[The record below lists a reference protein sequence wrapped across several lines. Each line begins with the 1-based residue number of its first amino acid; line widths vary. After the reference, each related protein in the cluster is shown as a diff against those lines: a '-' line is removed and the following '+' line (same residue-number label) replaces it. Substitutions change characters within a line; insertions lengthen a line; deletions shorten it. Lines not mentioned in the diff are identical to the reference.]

1 MRLATAAAAAFTSLI
16 STAAADRAG
25 HVYIIDQSTQ
35 PHSRDAADLNTLSPV
50 AARLV
55 LAQRAGVEDYHAADL
70 ESEGV
75 LDAINEY
82 GVKTPMFA
90 DGKDERRRKLN
101 MMLLVEEAAEEDV
114 EASKLN
120 QYPSFAVSPAPG
132 YTASRGLWIDL
143 AKQSE
148 PSIYGSLSDDE
159 ALEQLSK
166 LPDSQ
171 MHDTFHITTSLDEL
185 QNLLSHEKIN
195 KEYTITAYITPP
207 GKYAQTGDGAWQ
219 WGSYSMPSTSADSQ
233 ATLRKRSSSRPIAEA
248 PLEDTS
254 ASSDSSFTTHDFT
267 APVPAEEFHSN
278 KKNTS
283 TSPLPGIL
291 PQCFASLSA
300 CEETTRNCSGH
311 GSCYKKFTDNSASD
325 TSRYRDCYVCGCK
338 ATVKENSSD
347 GGKTTTYW
355 GGSACQKRDVSV
367 EFWML
372 ALFSIGFV
380 FLISFAVG
388 SVWEMGGEELPSVI
402 GAGVCTWNGREYY
415 YVCKGIR
422 ASVPWSRILPNKI
435 RRPPSLSEIPKSSYI
450 KVVNVC
456 LVFAMEYE
464 KTYVFKP
471 GERPFKRRR
480 VEPRGLQSSW
490 KLRQAAYQE
499 AWREQQS
506 KIDSTLENI
515 NSSTIHEISGFLD
528 DNGKVSDGGRIPAG
542 IIITG
547 PSAPHSSIAEQLAK
561 HKASSK
567 PERIF
572 VPLSSGSGSNLKA
585 LLKTLIQRGTSR
597 GSALDDETD
606 EVQTFRKK
614 GAKLLNYDLQLLHD
628 SVAEQKLRQ
637 VVVTFDDTEAFDSDL
652 LSELVELLGYWQD
665 RIPFVLLFSVATSV
679 DFLQQRL
686 SREAIKCLDGRL
698 FDVAPSGEVLEQMID
713 TITST
718 DPPIYIG
725 PTVMG
730 MALERQ
736 SDYVQSID
744 SFVDALK
751 KIPKDHFEALRCTDS
766 FQEWA
771 RRSLDD
777 ERTTEVKAALQNDL
791 ALLEL
796 VQQSLSEG
804 QATLKGM
811 MFAISVIRTLQQT
824 LPNASVSP
832 KSTLYVQAMTGK
844 LPGST
849 MLRSLMLTVRKVPS
863 DTAIKILKAV
873 LSLDVEGHG
882 LAECADIATDLDE
895 LLREQAG
902 KGKPLRSEEDV
913 RNSTLRTTVHAQK
926 VELSVHK
933 TSLSQQD
940 KDFTSLLRR
949 FTDTLQDFFTRTL
962 INPKELPF
970 NEIFVYDLRSPHR
983 EVFTPRPRHAVERA
997 LASPHDYLDCDCCA
1011 PEKDP
1016 REEGQEEA
1024 TLAATQPATA
1034 VLYQLYLESGNLI
1047 NASDLWQAFQAVIGD
1062 DTDEQQS
1069 MALFQRA
1076 LAELR
1081 ALGMVK
1087 STRKRVDHI
1096 AKVAWRGL

>member
-101 MMLLVEEAAEEDV
+101 MMVLVEEAAEEDV

-402 GAGVCTWNGREYY
+402 GAG
-415 YVCKGIR
+415 
-422 ASVPWSRILPNKI
+422 
-435 RRPPSLSEIPKSSYI
+435 
-450 KVVNVC
+450 
-456 LVFAMEYE
+456 
-464 KTYVFKP
+464 
-471 GERPFKRRR
+471 
-480 VEPRGLQSSW
+480 
-490 KLRQAAYQE
+490 
-499 AWREQQS
+499 
-506 KIDSTLENI
+506 STLENI

-528 DNGKVSDGGRIPAG
+528 DSGEGSDGGRIPAG

-606 EVQTFRKK
+606 EVQTFQKK

-628 SVAEQKLRQ
+628 FVIERKLRQ

-679 DFLQQRL
+679 EFLQQRL

-698 FDVAPSGEVLEQMID
+698 FDVAPSGEVLEQMMN

-736 SDYVQSID
+736 SDYIQSID

-824 LPNASVSP
+824 LPNTSVSP

-1011 PEKDP
+1011 PEKES
-1016 REEGQEEA
+1016 RQEGQEEA

>member
-25 HVYIIDQSTQ
+25 HVYIIDQSSQ

-50 AARLV
+50 SARLV

-101 MMLLVEEAAEEDV
+101 MMVLVEEAAEEDV

-120 QYPSFAVSPAPG
+120 QHPSFAVSPAPG

-171 MHDTFHITTSLDEL
+171 MHDTFHIATSLDEL
-185 QNLLSHEKIN
+185 QNLLSHEKIK

-254 ASSDSSFTTHDFT
+254 VSSDSSFTTHDFT

-325 TSRYRDCYVCGCK
+325 TSRYRDCYVCGCT
-338 ATVKENSSD
+338 ATVKETSSD

-402 GAGVCTWNGREYY
+402 GAG
-415 YVCKGIR
+415 
-422 ASVPWSRILPNKI
+422 
-435 RRPPSLSEIPKSSYI
+435 
-450 KVVNVC
+450 
-456 LVFAMEYE
+456 
-464 KTYVFKP
+464 
-471 GERPFKRRR
+471 
-480 VEPRGLQSSW
+480 
-490 KLRQAAYQE
+490 
-499 AWREQQS
+499 
-506 KIDSTLENI
+506 STLENI

-528 DNGKVSDGGRIPAG
+528 DNGEGSDGGRIPAG

-606 EVQTFRKK
+606 EVQTFQKK

-628 SVAEQKLRQ
+628 FVAERKLRQ

-698 FDVAPSGEVLEQMID
+698 FDVAPPGEVLEQMID

-736 SDYVQSID
+736 SDYIQSID

-751 KIPKDHFEALRCTDS
+751 KVPKDHFEALRCTDS

-902 KGKPLRSEEDV
+902 RGKPLRSEEDV

-1011 PEKDP
+1011 PEKES
-1016 REEGQEEA
+1016 REEGEEEA

-1062 DTDEQQS
+1062 DADEQQS

>member
-1 MRLATAAAAAFTSLI
+1 
-16 STAAADRAG
+16 
-25 HVYIIDQSTQ
+25 
-35 PHSRDAADLNTLSPV
+35 
-50 AARLV
+50 
-55 LAQRAGVEDYHAADL
+55 
-70 ESEGV
+70 
-75 LDAINEY
+75 
-82 GVKTPMFA
+82 
-90 DGKDERRRKLN
+90 
-101 MMLLVEEAAEEDV
+101 
-114 EASKLN
+114 
-120 QYPSFAVSPAPG
+120 
-132 YTASRGLWIDL
+132 
-143 AKQSE
+143 
-148 PSIYGSLSDDE
+148 
-159 ALEQLSK
+159 
-166 LPDSQ
+166 
-171 MHDTFHITTSLDEL
+171 
-185 QNLLSHEKIN
+185 
-195 KEYTITAYITPP
+195 
-207 GKYAQTGDGAWQ
+207 
-219 WGSYSMPSTSADSQ
+219 
-233 ATLRKRSSSRPIAEA
+233 
-248 PLEDTS
+248 
-254 ASSDSSFTTHDFT
+254 
-267 APVPAEEFHSN
+267 
-278 KKNTS
+278 
-283 TSPLPGIL
+283 
-291 PQCFASLSA
+291 
-300 CEETTRNCSGH
+300 
-311 GSCYKKFTDNSASD
+311 
-325 TSRYRDCYVCGCK
+325 
-338 ATVKENSSD
+338 
-347 GGKTTTYW
+347 
-355 GGSACQKRDVSV
+355 
-367 EFWML
+367 
-372 ALFSIGFV
+372 
-380 FLISFAVG
+380 
-388 SVWEMGGEELPSVI
+388 
-402 GAGVCTWNGREYY
+402 
-415 YVCKGIR
+415 
-422 ASVPWSRILPNKI
+422 
-435 RRPPSLSEIPKSSYI
+435 
-450 KVVNVC
+450 
-456 LVFAMEYE
+456 MEYE
-464 KTYVFKP
+464 KAYVFQP
-471 GERPFKRRR
+471 GERPSKRRR
-480 VEPRGLQSSW
+480 VEPKGLQSSW
-490 KLRQAAYQE
+490 KLRQTAYQE

-528 DNGKVSDGGRIPAG
+528 DNGERSDGVRIPAG

-547 PSAPHSSIAEQLAK
+547 PSAPHSSIAEQLSK
-561 HKASSK
+561 HKASCK

-572 VPLSSGSGSNLKA
+572 IPLSSGSGSNLKA

-597 GSALDDETD
+597 VSALDDETD
-606 EVQTFRKK
+606 EVQTLQKK
-614 GAKLLNYDLQLLHD
+614 GAKLLNYDLQLLYD
-628 SVAEQKLRQ
+628 FVIERKLRQ

-698 FDVAPSGEVLEQMID
+698 FDVAPSGDVLEQILE

-736 SDYVQSID
+736 SDYIQSID

-751 KIPKDHFEALRCTDS
+751 YAYMSCFYANPLSLFTRQDLDIRKIPKDHFEALRCTDS
-766 FQEWA
+766 FQDWA

-777 ERTTEVKAALQNDL
+777 QRTTEVKAALQNDL

-824 LPNASVSP
+824 LPNASVSA

-895 LLREQAG
+895 LLREQAER
-902 KGKPLRSEEDV
+902 GKPLRSEEDI

-970 NEIFVYDLRSPHR
+970 NEVFVYDLRSPHR

-1011 PEKDP
+1011 LDKNARD
-1016 REEGQEEA
+1016 GGGEEA

-1047 NASDLWQAFQAVIGD
+1047 NASDLWQAFQAVMGD

>member
-25 HVYIIDQSTQ
+25 HVYIIDQSSQ

-50 AARLV
+50 SARLV

-101 MMLLVEEAAEEDV
+101 MMVLVEEAAEEDV

-120 QYPSFAVSPAPG
+120 QHPSFAVSPAPG

-171 MHDTFHITTSLDEL
+171 MHDTFHIATSLDEL
-185 QNLLSHEKIN
+185 QNLLSHEKIK

-254 ASSDSSFTTHDFT
+254 VSSDSSFTTHDFT

-325 TSRYRDCYVCGCK
+325 TSRYRDCYVCGCT
-338 ATVKENSSD
+338 ATVKETSSD

-402 GAGVCTWNGREYY
+402 GAG
-415 YVCKGIR
+415 
-422 ASVPWSRILPNKI
+422 
-435 RRPPSLSEIPKSSYI
+435 
-450 KVVNVC
+450 
-456 LVFAMEYE
+456 
-464 KTYVFKP
+464 
-471 GERPFKRRR
+471 
-480 VEPRGLQSSW
+480 
-490 KLRQAAYQE
+490 
-499 AWREQQS
+499 
-506 KIDSTLENI
+506 STLENI

-528 DNGKVSDGGRIPAG
+528 DNGEGSDGGRIPAG

-606 EVQTFRKK
+606 EVQTFQKK

-628 SVAEQKLRQ
+628 FVAERKLRQ

-698 FDVAPSGEVLEQMID
+698 FDVAPPGEVLEQMID

-736 SDYVQSID
+736 SDYIQSID

-751 KIPKDHFEALRCTDS
+751 KVPKDHFEALRCTDS

-902 KGKPLRSEEDV
+902 RGKPLRSEEDV

-997 LASPHDYLDCDCCA
+997 RASPHDYLDCDCCA
-1011 PEKDP
+1011 PEKES
-1016 REEGQEEA
+1016 REEGEEEA

-1062 DTDEQQS
+1062 DADEQQS

>member
-1 MRLATAAAAAFTSLI
+1 M
-16 STAAADRAG
+16 
-25 HVYIIDQSTQ
+25 
-35 PHSRDAADLNTLSPV
+35 
-50 AARLV
+50 
-55 LAQRAGVEDYHAADL
+55 
-70 ESEGV
+70 
-75 LDAINEY
+75 
-82 GVKTPMFA
+82 
-90 DGKDERRRKLN
+90 
-101 MMLLVEEAAEEDV
+101 
-114 EASKLN
+114 
-120 QYPSFAVSPAPG
+120 
-132 YTASRGLWIDL
+132 
-143 AKQSE
+143 
-148 PSIYGSLSDDE
+148 
-159 ALEQLSK
+159 
-166 LPDSQ
+166 
-171 MHDTFHITTSLDEL
+171 
-185 QNLLSHEKIN
+185 
-195 KEYTITAYITPP
+195 
-207 GKYAQTGDGAWQ
+207 
-219 WGSYSMPSTSADSQ
+219 
-233 ATLRKRSSSRPIAEA
+233 
-248 PLEDTS
+248 
-254 ASSDSSFTTHDFT
+254 
-267 APVPAEEFHSN
+267 
-278 KKNTS
+278 
-283 TSPLPGIL
+283 
-291 PQCFASLSA
+291 
-300 CEETTRNCSGH
+300 
-311 GSCYKKFTDNSASD
+311 
-325 TSRYRDCYVCGCK
+325 
-338 ATVKENSSD
+338 
-347 GGKTTTYW
+347 
-355 GGSACQKRDVSV
+355 
-367 EFWML
+367 
-372 ALFSIGFV
+372 
-380 FLISFAVG
+380 
-388 SVWEMGGEELPSVI
+388 
-402 GAGVCTWNGREYY
+402 
-415 YVCKGIR
+415 
-422 ASVPWSRILPNKI
+422 
-435 RRPPSLSEIPKSSYI
+435 
-450 KVVNVC
+450 
-456 LVFAMEYE
+456 
-464 KTYVFKP
+464 
-471 GERPFKRRR
+471 
-480 VEPRGLQSSW
+480 
-490 KLRQAAYQE
+490 
-499 AWREQQS
+499 
-506 KIDSTLENI
+506 
-515 NSSTIHEISGFLD
+515 
-528 DNGKVSDGGRIPAG
+528 
-542 IIITG
+542 
-547 PSAPHSSIAEQLAK
+547 
-561 HKASSK
+561 
-567 PERIF
+567 
-572 VPLSSGSGSNLKA
+572 
-585 LLKTLIQRGTSR
+585 
-597 GSALDDETD
+597 
-606 EVQTFRKK
+606 QTFQKK

-628 SVAEQKLRQ
+628 FVVERNLRQ

-698 FDVAPSGEVLEQMID
+698 FDVAPSGDVLEQILD

-736 SDYVQSID
+736 SDYIQSID

-751 KIPKDHFEALRCTDS
+751 YAYMSCFYANPLSLFTRQDLDIRKIPKDHFEALRCTDS

-777 ERTTEVKAALQNDL
+777 QRTTEVKAALQNDL

-902 KGKPLRSEEDV
+902 RGKPLRSEEDV

-940 KDFTSLLRR
+940 KAFTSLLRR

-1011 PEKDP
+1011 PDKNA
-1016 REEGQEEA
+1016 REEGDEA

-1047 NASDLWQAFQAVIGD
+1047 NASDLWQAFQAVMGD
-1062 DTDEQQS
+1062 DADEQQS

>member
-50 AARLV
+50 SARLV

-70 ESEGV
+70 ESEDV

-101 MMLLVEEAAEEDV
+101 MMVLVEEAAEEDV

-278 KKNTS
+278 KKNTT

-338 ATVKENSSD
+338 ATVKETSSD
-347 GGKTTTYW
+347 GGKTTTHW

-402 GAGVCTWNGREYY
+402 GAG
-415 YVCKGIR
+415 
-422 ASVPWSRILPNKI
+422 
-435 RRPPSLSEIPKSSYI
+435 
-450 KVVNVC
+450 
-456 LVFAMEYE
+456 
-464 KTYVFKP
+464 
-471 GERPFKRRR
+471 
-480 VEPRGLQSSW
+480 
-490 KLRQAAYQE
+490 
-499 AWREQQS
+499 
-506 KIDSTLENI
+506 STLENI

-597 GSALDDETD
+597 GSAFDDETD
-606 EVQTFRKK
+606 EVQTFQKK

-628 SVAEQKLRQ
+628 FVAERKLRQ

-736 SDYVQSID
+736 SDYIQSID

-771 RRSLDD
+771 RRLLDD

-882 LAECADIATDLDE
+882 LAECADIATDLDA

-902 KGKPLRSEEDV
+902 KGKPLRSEEDI

-1011 PEKDP
+1011 PEKES
-1016 REEGQEEA
+1016 REEGEEEA
-1024 TLAATQPATA
+1024 TLVATQPATA

-1062 DTDEQQS
+1062 DADEQQS

>member
-25 HVYIIDQSTQ
+25 HVYIIDQSSQ

-50 AARLV
+50 SARLV

-101 MMLLVEEAAEEDV
+101 MMVLVEEAAEEDV

-120 QYPSFAVSPAPG
+120 QHPSFAVSPAPG

-171 MHDTFHITTSLDEL
+171 MHDTFHIATSLDEL
-185 QNLLSHEKIN
+185 QNLLSHEKIK

-254 ASSDSSFTTHDFT
+254 VSSDSSFTTHDFT

-325 TSRYRDCYVCGCK
+325 TSRYRDCYVCGCT
-338 ATVKENSSD
+338 ATVKETSSD

-402 GAGVCTWNGREYY
+402 GAG
-415 YVCKGIR
+415 
-422 ASVPWSRILPNKI
+422 
-435 RRPPSLSEIPKSSYI
+435 
-450 KVVNVC
+450 
-456 LVFAMEYE
+456 
-464 KTYVFKP
+464 
-471 GERPFKRRR
+471 
-480 VEPRGLQSSW
+480 
-490 KLRQAAYQE
+490 
-499 AWREQQS
+499 
-506 KIDSTLENI
+506 STLENI

-528 DNGKVSDGGRIPAG
+528 DNGEGSDGGRIPAG

-567 PERIF
+567 SERIF

-606 EVQTFRKK
+606 EVQTFQKK

-628 SVAEQKLRQ
+628 FVAERKLRQ

-698 FDVAPSGEVLEQMID
+698 FDVAPPGEVLEQMID

-736 SDYVQSID
+736 SDYIQSID

-751 KIPKDHFEALRCTDS
+751 KVPKDHFEALRCTDS

-902 KGKPLRSEEDV
+902 RGKPLRSEEDV

-1011 PEKDP
+1011 PEKES
-1016 REEGQEEA
+1016 REEGEEEA

-1062 DTDEQQS
+1062 DADEQQS

>member
-1 MRLATAAAAAFTSLI
+1 
-16 STAAADRAG
+16 
-25 HVYIIDQSTQ
+25 
-35 PHSRDAADLNTLSPV
+35 
-50 AARLV
+50 
-55 LAQRAGVEDYHAADL
+55 
-70 ESEGV
+70 
-75 LDAINEY
+75 
-82 GVKTPMFA
+82 
-90 DGKDERRRKLN
+90 
-101 MMLLVEEAAEEDV
+101 
-114 EASKLN
+114 
-120 QYPSFAVSPAPG
+120 
-132 YTASRGLWIDL
+132 
-143 AKQSE
+143 
-148 PSIYGSLSDDE
+148 
-159 ALEQLSK
+159 
-166 LPDSQ
+166 
-171 MHDTFHITTSLDEL
+171 
-185 QNLLSHEKIN
+185 
-195 KEYTITAYITPP
+195 
-207 GKYAQTGDGAWQ
+207 
-219 WGSYSMPSTSADSQ
+219 
-233 ATLRKRSSSRPIAEA
+233 
-248 PLEDTS
+248 
-254 ASSDSSFTTHDFT
+254 
-267 APVPAEEFHSN
+267 
-278 KKNTS
+278 
-283 TSPLPGIL
+283 
-291 PQCFASLSA
+291 
-300 CEETTRNCSGH
+300 
-311 GSCYKKFTDNSASD
+311 
-325 TSRYRDCYVCGCK
+325 
-338 ATVKENSSD
+338 
-347 GGKTTTYW
+347 
-355 GGSACQKRDVSV
+355 
-367 EFWML
+367 
-372 ALFSIGFV
+372 
-380 FLISFAVG
+380 
-388 SVWEMGGEELPSVI
+388 
-402 GAGVCTWNGREYY
+402 
-415 YVCKGIR
+415 
-422 ASVPWSRILPNKI
+422 
-435 RRPPSLSEIPKSSYI
+435 
-450 KVVNVC
+450 
-456 LVFAMEYE
+456 MEYE

-751 KIPKDHFEALRCTDS
+751 YAYMSCFYANPLSLFTRQDLDIRKIPKDHFEALRCTDS

-1011 PEKDP
+1011 PEKES
-1016 REEGQEEA
+1016 REEGEEEA

>member
-50 AARLV
+50 SARLV

-70 ESEGV
+70 ESEDV

-101 MMLLVEEAAEEDV
+101 MMVLVEEAAEEDV

-278 KKNTS
+278 KKNTT

-338 ATVKENSSD
+338 ATVKETSSD

-402 GAGVCTWNGREYY
+402 GAG
-415 YVCKGIR
+415 
-422 ASVPWSRILPNKI
+422 
-435 RRPPSLSEIPKSSYI
+435 
-450 KVVNVC
+450 
-456 LVFAMEYE
+456 
-464 KTYVFKP
+464 
-471 GERPFKRRR
+471 
-480 VEPRGLQSSW
+480 
-490 KLRQAAYQE
+490 
-499 AWREQQS
+499 
-506 KIDSTLENI
+506 STLENI

-528 DNGKVSDGGRIPAG
+528 DNGEGSDGGRIPAG

-606 EVQTFRKK
+606 EVQTFQKK

-628 SVAEQKLRQ
+628 FVAERKLRQ

-698 FDVAPSGEVLEQMID
+698 FDVAPPGEVLEQMID

-736 SDYVQSID
+736 SDYIQSID

-751 KIPKDHFEALRCTDS
+751 KVPKDHFEALRCTDS

-902 KGKPLRSEEDV
+902 RGKPLRSEEDV

-1011 PEKDP
+1011 PEKES
-1016 REEGQEEA
+1016 REEGEEEA

-1062 DTDEQQS
+1062 DADEQQS